1 MPALTTSDIKAHLR
15 IFHTQDDSY
24 IGTILLPAVRET
36 VERCTG
42 LAMQALERSYKVSD
56 EGDTWVVLPIQPVNT
71 ASAITAVYVDDDDV
85 TQTETPE
92 VHWDGERVAV
102 LVDEEWNRPVTLNWN
117 TLVADHYINMLA
129 LQLAGRLYSDRGD
142 STAAIEG
149 KAQKMLMDMLGEHG
163 VH

>member
-1 MPALTTSDIKAHLR
+1 MPALTTSDIKTHLR

-24 IGTILLPAVRET
+24 ITNILLPAVRET
-36 VERCTG
+36 VERTTG
-42 LAMQALERSYKVSD
+42 LAMQALERTYKVSD

-71 ASAITAVYVDDDDV
+71 ASAITAVYVDDDSV

-92 VHWDGERVAV
+92 LHWEGERLAV
-102 LVDEEWNRPVTLNWN
+102 LVDEAWNRPVTLNWN

-149 KAQKMLMDMLGEHG
+149 KAQQMLFDILGEHG

>member
-24 IGTILLPAVRET
+24 IGSILLPAVRET
-36 VERCTG
+36 IERCTG

-56 EGDTWVVLPIQPVNT
+56 EDDTWVVLPIQPVNT

-92 VHWDGERVAV
+92 LHWDGERVAV
-102 LVDEEWNRPVTLNWN
+102 LIDKAWNRPVTINWN
-117 TLVADHYINMLA
+117 TLVGDHYINMLA
-129 LQLAGRLYSDRGD
+129 LQLCGRLYADRGD
-142 STAAIEG
+142 STNAIEG
-149 KAQKMLMDMLGEHG
+149 KAEQMLMAMLGEHG